1 MFVLYCKI
9 NEKGNLLVT
18 FHWSLVGQLTETVRL
33 FYGDPWTY
41 SIHCQRTVCE
51 SEIITKQCSI
61 MSEMPSYKAGESVI
75 QQLSHV
81 VVKNI
86 TEIGMGYSNIIFKP

>member
-1 MFVLYCKI
+1 
-9 NEKGNLLVT
+9 
-18 FHWSLVGQLTETVRL
+18 
-33 FYGDPWTY
+33 
-41 SIHCQRTVCE
+41 
-51 SEIITKQCSI
+51 